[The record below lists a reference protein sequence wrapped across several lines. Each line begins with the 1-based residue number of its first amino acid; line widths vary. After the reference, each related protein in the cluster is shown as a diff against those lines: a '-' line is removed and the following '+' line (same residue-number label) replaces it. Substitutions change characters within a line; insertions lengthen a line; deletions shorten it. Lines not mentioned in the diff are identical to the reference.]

1 MYLPIS
7 ETLIRRMLSL
17 ARVTT
22 YDEGVRVLVPYP
34 QDVFL
39 VDKVGEYISRSIRV
53 SLNAHGKYDLIM
65 LYSPLP
71 FNQEQETVTEYYS
84 MLKTNGRLLCTALDA
99 SLKAKKETQERFV
112 RWLRNLEACMEDLP
126 YRELEM
132 RKGSLLII
140 DRLEIVT
147 PEILRPKILRT
158 AKYRG

>member
-1 MYLPIS
+1 
-7 ETLIRRMLSL
+7 MLSL
-17 ARVTT
+17 ARITT
-22 YDEGVRVLVPYP
+22 HDEGVRVLVPYP

-53 SLNAHGKYDLIM
+53 SLNPHGKYDLIM

-84 MLKTNGRLLCTALDA
+84 MLKTNGRLLCTVLDA
-99 SLKAKKETQERFV
+99 SIKAKKETQERFV
-112 RWLRNLEACMEDLP
+112 RWLRNLDAMMEDLP
-126 YRELEM
+126 RFELEQ
-132 RKGSLLII
+132 RKRGSLLII